1 MSKPRI
7 HKCPECGM
15 PAFLLQRR
23 ERTHWTYIQVE
34 CDRAPDGCGLRG
46 FSRRSERALCYE
58 FLSARCLSHAASDET
73 PIRAAAADHSRF
85 CAGVQ
90 RTSKRSD
97 AGFSF
102 RGAPR

>member
-34 CDRAPDGCGLRG
+34 CDRAPDGCGE
-46 FSRRSERALCYE
+46 RSSWRVPKVTGP
-58 FLSARCLSHAASDET
+58 ASILEMM
-73 PIRAAAADHSRF
+73 
-85 CAGVQ
+85 G
-90 RTSKRSD
+90 
-97 AGFSF
+97 
-102 RGAPR
+102 